1 MRALHLSPHGDSFV
15 AATLRRISMTQRQAT
30 TLLGLGQLLAWG
42 SSFYLLAILAEPM
55 ASGLEIP
62 KVWVYLCFS
71 ASLVVA
77 AALGPFGGQ
86 LIDRHGGRPVLMAG
100 NLVFAAALLLLSWAQ
115 GGISL
120 MAGWLLLGAAMPL
133 GLYDAGFAT
142 AVRLYGPQARRS
154 IVGITLIAGFA
165 STVSWPVTHWLSREF
180 DWRVACQFW
189 AALHL
194 TAGLLLHSRLPR
206 IESGTPRPDSANE
219 MQPTLT
225 PARREIWI
233 LAGVFACGGF
243 VFASLAAHLPRV
255 LEAVGCTPAM
265 AVAAASI
272 VGASQVVARLVE
284 AGYLGRLPP
293 MVSAWVASVLHPVAA
308 VVLLL
313 FGPPAA
319 FVFAA
324 LHGAGIGLMT
334 IVKGTLPL
342 HLFGAQGFGRRAG
355 LLEGPSR
362 VVQASSPVVFGVM
375 LDRIGGD
382 VIWVTGAVAS
392 LALLGLYLIARRAP

>member
-1 MRALHLSPHGDSFV
+1 
-15 AATLRRISMTQRQAT
+15 MTQRQVT
-30 TLLGLGQLLAWG
+30 VLLGFGQLLAWG

-55 ASGLEIP
+55 ADGLALP
-62 KVWVYLCFS
+62 RVWVYLCFS

-77 AALGPFGGQ
+77 AALGPLGGQ

-100 NLVFAAALLLLSWAQ
+100 NGVFALALLLMSQAQ
-115 GGISL
+115 GGASL
-120 MAGWLLLGAAMPL
+120 MLGWLLLGVAMPL

-142 AVRLYGPQARRS
+142 AVRLFGTRARRS

-165 STVSWPVTHWLSREF
+165 SSVSWPLTHWLEQQW
-180 DWRVACQFW
+180 DWRVACQIW
-189 AALHL
+189 ALLHLSVGLALH
-194 TAGLLLHSRLPR
+194 ARLPR
-206 IESGTPRPDSANE
+206 AEAVSAASPQPAPDSVA
-219 MQPTLT
+219 PA
-225 PARREIWI
+225 ARRDLWL
-233 LAGVFACGGF
+233 LAAVFACGGF

-272 VGASQVVARLVE
+272 VGAAQVVARLAE

-293 MVSAWVASVLHPVAA
+293 MISAWVASALHPLA
-308 VVLLL
+308 VGVLLL

-319 FVFAA
+319 LVFAA
-324 LHGAGIGLMT
+324 LHGAGVGLMT

-342 HLFGAQGFGRRAG
+342 HLFGAAGFGRRAG
-355 LLEGPSR
+355 ILEGPSR
-362 VVQASSPVVFGVM
+362 VIQAASPVAFGVL

-382 VIWVTGAVAS
+382 VIWVTGAVS
-392 LALLGLYLIARRAP
+392 LAALAGLRLLSGRPA